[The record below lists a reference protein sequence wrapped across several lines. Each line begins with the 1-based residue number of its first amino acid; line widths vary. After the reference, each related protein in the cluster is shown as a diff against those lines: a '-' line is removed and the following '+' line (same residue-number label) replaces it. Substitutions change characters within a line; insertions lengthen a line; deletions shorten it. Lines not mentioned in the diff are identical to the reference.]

1 MRNMEQEL
9 KDVQRSEAGKTVKA
23 GPGKGGKLSQLVELA
38 RARMDELRNHL
49 ISTRGELE
57 SNRDRLKQLEGLLA
71 TFKEEY
77 NPNFNDEGV
86 KRAVRAWED
95 YAASHTLG
103 QEPNAA
109 AERDIAELIKEDSE
123 NGLDWE
129 EYVEDES
136 DTEGCKCLP
145 SPPPVFNPFSLSL
158 IFLTRFHS
166 ILLHRLPPIFP
177 PHIHRRKPPQ
187 SPPNPHRQRHP
198 RQQYLRHRNQK
209 SHCSS
214 RTSQSGREST
224 RGCAKIPHRT
234 FRRPRQRLWPGR
246 SLPRPQR
253 YLRQQRFRRI
263 YVRILL
269 PGPHESEI
277 EKGRWSDEYG
287 ILHENRNHLCR

>member
-1 MRNMEQEL
+1 MENPANGTNSLPGFYCKNKGHRPSYVSFSNVNDGICDYELCCDGSEEWEGLVKCPDKCAEIGQEWRKHDEARQKSLNAASKKRAELVVEAQRLRKAVEDRLQSLGTEIGAAEIKVRNMEQEL

-158 IFLTRFHS
+158 SYF
-166 ILLHRLPPIFP
+166 
-177 PHIHRRKPPQ
+177 
-187 SPPNPHRQRHP
+187 
-198 RQQYLRHRNQK
+198 
-209 SHCSS
+209 
-214 RTSQSGREST
+214 
-224 RGCAKIPHRT
+224 
-234 FRRPRQRLWPGR
+234 
-246 SLPRPQR
+246 
-253 YLRQQRFRRI
+253 
-263 YVRILL
+263 
-269 PGPHESEI
+269 
-277 EKGRWSDEYG
+277 
-287 ILHENRNHLCR
+287 